1 MKLNQF
7 LVGLACVLS
16 LWAAITNM
24 RAARIGYP
32 AGRVLCAMR
41 STLAFVYTGA
51 YLFLYF
57 HPADRLQ
64 WSYIVQGVSI
74 PVWLIVWRQPAVVS
88 LRLAKESAQE
98 SADKG

>member
-1 MKLNQF
+1 MKLTQF
-7 LVGLACVLS
+7 IVGLTCVLS
-16 LWAAITNM
+16 LWAATTNL
-24 RAARIGYP
+24 RGARHGFP
-32 AGRVLCAMR
+32 AGRSLCAMR

-88 LRLAKESAQE
+88 LRLAQE